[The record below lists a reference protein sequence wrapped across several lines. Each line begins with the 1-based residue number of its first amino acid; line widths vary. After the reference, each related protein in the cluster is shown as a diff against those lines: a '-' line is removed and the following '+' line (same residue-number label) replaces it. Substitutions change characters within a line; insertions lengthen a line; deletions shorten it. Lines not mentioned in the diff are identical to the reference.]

1 MNPVRSAVSAVF
13 FLVIMCAAVPAS
25 AQVDFSGEWAPR
37 FWEDQPERV
46 PGPELGDYLG
56 IPINDAA
63 RLRADT
69 WDASIQTLPEWQC
82 RPHSADYIWR
92 GPSNLRISKEVDP
105 VSREITAFHAEW
117 LRSVDRA
124 IYLDGRPHPPADALH
139 TWAGFS
145 TAKWNG
151 DVLTVTVTHLKEGY
165 LRRNGLPRSDK
176 ATLTEHW
183 IRNGDILTVMT
194 IINDPVYLTE
204 PFVRTTDYELDLR
217 QQVPPYPCGVV
228 QEVDRKKGEVPSFL
242 PGSNPYATE
251 FATRHKIAVDATR
264 GGADTMY
271 PDFVAK
277 SAQPG
282 RRSAEREGGATPPQ
296 APAAAASPPGIQI
309 LPVRGNVYMLLGA
322 GANITASVGRDG
334 VLMVDAGSA
343 QTTDQVLAAIRRLQ
357 DDLDL
362 RDASPRSGAETR
374 SSVASRNVEPP
385 AKPIRYIIDTSAD
398 PDHTGGNEKIRLAG
412 RTFTGGNV
420 AGNIADA
427 GEGAAILAHENVLQR
442 LLEPGPGEQKAAPDA
457 QPTDTY
463 YTDSMKLSHFFNG
476 EGIQVIHQP
485 SAHTEG
491 DSVVWFRGSDVIAAG
506 DIYSTVSYPV
516 IDVKH
521 GGTINGV
528 IDGLNRILDLAVAEF
543 RTEGGTLVVP
553 GHGRLSDSADVAYYR
568 DMVTIIRDRVQ
579 SMIDK
584 GMTLEQVKAAR
595 PTADYEPRYGATS
608 GPWTTEMFVEA
619 VYVTLGGG
627 KKPSPAPVRAPA
639 RRK

>member
-1 MNPVRSAVSAVF
+1 MNPVRSAVSAVC
-13 FLVIMCAAVPAS
+13 FLIVACSAVPAS
-25 AQVDFSGEWAPR
+25 AQIDFSGEWAPR

-46 PGPELGDYLG
+46 PGPEFGDYLG
-56 IPINDAA
+56 IPISEAA
-63 RLRADT
+63 RRRADT

-145 TAKWNG
+145 TARWDG
-151 DVLTVTVTHLKEGY
+151 DMLTVTVTHLKEGY

-183 IRNGDILTVMT
+183 IRNGDLLTVMT
-194 IINDPVYLTE
+194 IVNDPVYLTE

-228 QEVDRKKGEVPSFL
+228 QEIDRKKGEIPSFL
-242 PGSNPYATE
+242 PGTNPYMTE
-251 FATRHKIAVDATR
+251 FATRHKLPVDATR

-271 PDFVAK
+271 PDFLAKGRTQPIVPPVA
-277 SAQPG
+277 PP
-282 RRSAEREGGATPPQ
+282 ATT
-296 APAAAASPPGIQI
+296 SPPGMQI
-309 LPVRGNVYMLLGA
+309 LPVRGNVYMLTGA
-322 GANITASVGRDG
+322 GSNITVSVGRDG
-334 VLMVDAGSA
+334 VLMVDAGRA
-343 QTTDQVLAAIRRLQ
+343 QMTEQVLATIRQLQ
-357 DDLDL
+357 SNLDL
-362 RDASPRSGAETR
+362 RDTPLGSGAETR
-374 SSVASRNVEPP
+374 SSVASRNTEPP
-385 AKPIRYIIDTSAD
+385 AKPIRYIVNTSAD
-398 PDHTGGNEKIRLAG
+398 PDHAGGNENVRMAG

-442 LLEPGPGEQKAAPDA
+442 LLEPEAGEQKAPPDA

-476 EGIQVIHQP
+476 EGIQLIHQP

-491 DSVVWFRGSDVIAAG
+491 DSLVWFRGSDIIAAG

-528 IDGLNRILDLAVAEF
+528 IDGLNRILDLSVAEF
-543 RTEGGTLVVP
+543 RTEGGTLVIP

-579 SMIDK
+579 AMVDK
-584 GMTLEQVKAAR
+584 GLTLEQVKAAR
-595 PTADYEPRYGATS
+595 PTGDYEPRYGATS

-619 VYVTLGGG
+619 VYVSLGGG
-627 KKPSPAPVRAPA
+627 KKPAPAPAPA
-639 RRK
+639 RGRK

>member
-13 FLVIMCAAVPAS
+13 FLIIACTAVPAS
-25 AQVDFSGEWAPR
+25 AQIDFSGEWAPR

-56 IPINDAA
+56 IPISEAA
-63 RLRADT
+63 RQRADT

-145 TAKWNG
+145 TAKWDG
-151 DVLTVTVTHLKEGY
+151 DMLTVTVTHLKEGY

-176 ATLTEHW
+176 ATLIEHW

-194 IINDPVYLTE
+194 IVTDPVYLTE

-228 QEVDRKKGEVPSFL
+228 QEVDRKKGEIPSFL
-242 PGSNPYATE
+242 PGTNPYTTE
-251 FATRHKIAVDATR
+251 FATRHKLPVDATR

-271 PDFVAK
+271 PDFLAK
-277 SAQPG
+277 GRTQPIV
-282 RRSAEREGGATPPQ
+282 PPT
-296 APAAAASPPGIQI
+296 APAAATSPPGIQT

-322 GANITASVGRDG
+322 GGNITVSVGRDG
-334 VLMVDAGSA
+334 VLMVDAGRA
-343 QTTDQVLAAIRRLQ
+343 QMTDQVLAAIRQLQ
-357 DDLDL
+357 GDLDL
-362 RDASPRSGAETR
+362 RDRPLGSGAETR
-374 SSVASRNVEPP
+374 SSVASRNTEPP
-385 AKPIRYIIDTSAD
+385 AKPIRYIVDTSAD
-398 PDHTGGNEKIRLAG
+398 PDHAGGNEKIRAAG

-442 LLEPGPGEQKAAPDA
+442 LLEPEAGEQKAPTDA

-476 EGIQVIHQP
+476 EGIQLIHQP

-491 DSVVWFRGSDVIAAG
+491 DSLVWFRGSDIIAAG

-528 IDGLNRILDLAVAEF
+528 IDGLNRILDLSVAEF
-543 RTEGGTLVVP
+543 RTEGGTLVIP

-568 DMVTIIRDRVQ
+568 DMVTIIRDRVKA
-579 SMIDK
+579 MIDK

-595 PTADYEPRYGATS
+595 PTSDYEPRYGATS
-608 GPWTTEMFVEA
+608 GPWTTDMFVEA
-619 VYVTLGGG
+619 VYTTLGGG
-627 KKPSPAPVRAPA
+627 KKPAPAPSSSRG
-639 RRK
+639 KK

>member
-13 FLVIMCAAVPAS
+13 FLVIACTAVPAS
-25 AQVDFSGEWAPR
+25 AQIDFSGEWAPR

-56 IPINDAA
+56 IPISEAA
-63 RLRADT
+63 RQRADT

-145 TAKWNG
+145 TAKWDG
-151 DVLTVTVTHLKEGY
+151 DMLTVTVTHLKEGY

-183 IRNGDILTVMT
+183 IRNGDLLTVMT
-194 IINDPVYLTE
+194 IVNDPVYLTE

-217 QQVPPYPCGVV
+217 QNVPPYPCGVV
-228 QEVDRKKGEVPSFL
+228 QEVDRKKGEVPSWL
-242 PGSNPYATE
+242 PGTNPYTTE
-251 FATRHKIAVDATR
+251 FATRHKIAADATR

-271 PDFVAK
+271 PDFLAK
-277 SAQPG
+277 GRTSPIVPPSAPVT
-282 RRSAEREGGATPPQ
+282 AT
-296 APAAAASPPGIQI
+296 SPPGIQI

-322 GANITASVGRDG
+322 GGNITASIGRDG
-334 VLMVDAGSA
+334 VLMVDAGRA
-343 QTTDQVLAAIRRLQ
+343 QMTDQVLAAIRQLQ
-357 DDLDL
+357 NDLDL
-362 RDASPRSGAETR
+362 RDRPLGSGAETR
-374 SSVASRNVEPP
+374 SSVASRNTEPP
-385 AKPIRYIIDTSAD
+385 AKPIRYIVDTSAD
-398 PDHTGGNEKIRLAG
+398 PDHAGGNEKIRAAG

-442 LLEPGPGEQKAAPDA
+442 LLEPEAGEQKAPPDA

-476 EGIQVIHQP
+476 EGIQLIHQP

-491 DSVVWFRGSDVIAAG
+491 DSLVWFRGSDIIAAG

-528 IDGLNRILDLAVAEF
+528 IDGLNRILDLSVAEF
-543 RTEGGTLVVP
+543 RTEGGTLVIP

-579 SMIDK
+579 AMIEK
-584 GMTLEQVKAAR
+584 GMTLQQVKAAR
-595 PTADYEPRYGATS
+595 PTGDYEPRYGATS
-608 GPWTTEMFVEA
+608 GPWTTDMFVEA
-619 VYVTLGGG
+619 VYTSLGGG
-627 KKPSPAPVRAPA
+627 KKPTPAPAPA
-639 RRK
+639 RGRK